1 MVSMKIETFEFVGKT
16 ENRARLFFK
25 KACWK
30 NGVVFCTR
38 CRSRKVYRIAG
49 KRYWCKSCK
58 YTFHDFSGR
67 WIGKLRI
74 PFKKWLWIIKFF
86 EVELSAR
93 KIAQQVG
100 LSYGRMVSPII
111 WTTIATGNGMDK
123 HGIIDFLKDGVPVT
137 ANLRK
142 TKAIWNILSDNRI
155 TVGIVGYYV
164 TWV

>member
-1 MVSMKIETFEFVGKT
+1 MVSMKLETFEFVGKT

-30 NGVVFCTR
+30 NGSIFCIR
-38 CRSRKVYRIAG
+38 CRSRKIYRLAG
-49 KRYWCKSCK
+49 KRYRCKNCK

-93 KIAQQVG
+93 KISQQVG
-100 LSYGRMVSPII
+100 LSYPTV
-111 WTTIATGNGMDK
+111 
-123 HGIIDFLKDGVPVT
+123 H
-137 ANLRK
+137 
-142 TKAIWNILSDNRI
+142 KAITIIRLAILASIDQEFFLTAKSKWMNPTSGAAERVSEAVVPQERFPSSVFSRE
-155 TVGIVGYYV
+155 TV
-164 TWV
+164 W